1 MSSSAAG
8 SKAEEAEPPKK
19 ASAPAPA
26 PAPKKAP
33 APAPAPKA
41 APSEGRPPPMRPKP
55 DPKKKIDLSDIN
67 VPDDEMTDL
76 SYIERAS
83 RFYAAAPDSA
93 EPVRAAAASAE

>member
-8 SKAEEAEPPKK
+8 SKAEEAEP
-19 ASAPAPA
+19 
-26 PAPKKAP
+26 
-33 APAPAPKA
+33 
-41 APSEGRPPPMRPKP
+41 
-55 DPKKKIDLSDIN
+55 PKKKIDLSDIN

-93 EPVRAAAASAE
+93 EPVRAAAVSAE